1 MVSART
7 TKQMNDAGFQIDQLL
22 QDRHQIA
29 PGEPRDFEVQ
39 NTKEIAAMMDD
50 VMGIMTLL
58 LSAIAGISLLVG
70 GVGIMNVMLVSVTE
84 RTREI
89 GIRMAVGARGRDI
102 LRQFLVESILLA
114 TVGGLLGLTLG
125 VSASVGATLAIN
137 AYSGSDWPI
146 VISMRAA
153 MVAMGFAAAVGIFF
167 GYYPARRASLLDPIE
182 ALRYE

>member
-1 MVSART
+1 
-7 TKQMNDAGFQIDQLL
+7 
-22 QDRHQIA
+22 
-29 PGEPRDFEVQ
+29 
-39 NTKEIAAMMDD
+39 
-50 VMGIMTLL
+50 
-58 LSAIAGISLLVG
+58 
-70 GVGIMNVMLVSVTE
+70 MNVMLVSVTE

-102 LRQFLVESILLA
+102 LRQFLVESIILA

-125 VSASVGATLAIN
+125 ISASVGATLAIN
-137 AYSGSDWPI
+137 AYSGGDWPI

-167 GYYPARRASLLDPIE
+167 GYYPARRASRLDPIE

>member
-1 MVSART
+1 
-7 TKQMNDAGFQIDQLL
+7 
-22 QDRHQIA
+22 
-29 PGEPRDFEVQ
+29 
-39 NTKEIAAMMDD
+39 MDD

-125 VSASVGATLAIN
+125 VSASVGA
-137 AYSGSDWPI
+137 I
-146 VISMRAA
+146 VAA
-153 MVAMGFAAAVGIFF
+153 
-167 GYYPARRASLLDPIE
+167 
-182 ALRYE
+182 